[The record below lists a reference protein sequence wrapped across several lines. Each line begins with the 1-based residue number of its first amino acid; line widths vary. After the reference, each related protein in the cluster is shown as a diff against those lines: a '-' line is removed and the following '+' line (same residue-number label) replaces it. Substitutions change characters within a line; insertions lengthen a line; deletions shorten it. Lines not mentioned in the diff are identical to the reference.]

1 MPRRICNGKVTYT
14 HTSSLAWLTME
25 NRWERLEERGLR
37 PAWTEP
43 NLLAV
48 TMNVNGDKDPNMA
61 EYTLINVHDKR
72 SVLLQ

>member
-1 MPRRICNGKVTYT
+1 
-14 HTSSLAWLTME
+14 ME